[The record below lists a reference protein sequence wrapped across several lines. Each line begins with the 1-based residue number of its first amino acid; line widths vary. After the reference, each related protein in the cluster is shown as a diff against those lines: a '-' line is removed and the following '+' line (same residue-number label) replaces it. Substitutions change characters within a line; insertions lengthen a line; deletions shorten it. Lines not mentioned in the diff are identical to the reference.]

1 MTVWRGI
8 FRPRSARSGGSLLL
22 NNLGFYIN
30 GFFLRILPLG
40 EKQRHSLN
48 LTFRLNSLNIVH
60 FIYFSSITKASSP
73 TPKSTVDG
81 SSGGN
86 FRRGRRS
93 AFLL

>member
-8 FRPRSARSGGSLLL
+8 FRPRSARSGGSLL

-40 EKQRHSLN
+40 EKQRHHLD
-48 LTFRLNSLNIVH
+48 LIFRLNSLNTIH
-60 FIYFSSITKASSP
+60 FLIYFSSITKASSP

-81 SSGGN
+81 SSSGN

-93 AFLL
+93 TFLL